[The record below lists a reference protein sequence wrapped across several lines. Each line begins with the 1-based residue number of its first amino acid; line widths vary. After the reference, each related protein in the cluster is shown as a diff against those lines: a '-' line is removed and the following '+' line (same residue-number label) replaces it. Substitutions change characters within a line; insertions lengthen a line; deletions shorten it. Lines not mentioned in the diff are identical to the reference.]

1 MAGLPNVGIT
11 DNQLGVHR
19 EGNVNATTDYMVTE
33 GGADDDSYFYTE
45 YPTWETSTENTVK
58 SDGNCQKTLSGAFL
72 SIWVYY
78 LLGHFNA

>member
-19 EGNVNATTDYMVTE
+19 EGNR
-33 GGADDDSYFYTE
+33 ADDDSYFNTK
-45 YPTWETSTENTVK
+45 YPNWEASTENTVN
-58 SDGNCQKTLSGAFL
+58 SDGNCQKTLSGVFL

-78 LLGHFNA
+78 LLEHFSA